1 MLIFKEKKELFDGL
15 AIEQLETKWEQHPV
29 LHLDLNAKK
38 NMKRQQI

>member
-1 MLIFKEKKELFDGL
+1 MLISRKKELFDGL

-29 LHLDLNAKK
+29 LHLDLNAK